1 MVHARSARLFSA
13 VSIVSL
19 AAAVLSFAPQAQA
32 EVLWRGDFEPG
43 NLSQWGFVLN
53 GTLGERK
60 NIELVSSPV
69 AGGKQAAR
77 VTIHPDDLWSNGHNR
92 VELKYDGKRT
102 GENETTFFSWQFQLP
117 ADVQVRNDIAYWETL
132 ESYSQ
137 AMALFVE
144 PGASGTQ
151 LGFRHN
157 FGAGEFWS
165 TPISVGE
172 WHHVAME
179 ILWSQDAA
187 LGTVSIWLDG
197 KKVVDNSKGAT
208 KPDANDLFIQ
218 MGMHRNASAPHQEVI
233 YLDEAMEATTLAE
246 VLEHGSS
253 EDDDSGGC
261 AVSGGSTR
269 NARSLAPLA
278 VLLGLMLRRA
288 RRRSR

>member
-1 MVHARSARLFSA
+1 MLNTRAIRCL
-13 VSIVSL
+13 SL
-19 AAAVLSFAPQAQA
+19 ASIASAVLSFAPRANA
-32 EVLWRGDFEPG
+32 EVLWRGDFETG

-60 NIELVSSPV
+60 NIEVVGNPV
-69 AGGKQAAR
+69 AGGKNAAR

-102 GENETTFFSWQFQLP
+102 RENETTFFSWHFQLP
-117 ADVQVRNDIAYWETL
+117 ADVAVRNDIAYWETL
-132 ESYSQ
+132 QTYRQ

-144 PGASGTQ
+144 PREGTTV

-165 TPISVGE
+165 TPVSIGE

-197 KKVVDNSKGAT
+197 EKVVDNSKGAT

-218 MGMHRNASAPHQEVI
+218 MGMHRNATAAYEEVI
-233 YLDEAMEATTLAE
+233 YLDEAVEATTLAE
-246 VLEHGSS
+246 VLQHERPDS
-253 EDDDSGGC
+253 DSGGC
-261 AVSGGSTR
+261 SVTPGSSAGTR
-269 NARSLAPLA
+269 ALGPLA
-278 VLLGLMLRRA
+278 LLFGLLLRRNGK
-288 RRRSR
+288 RRRSA